1 MEENYLISLIVFFL
15 FGFVLFKKDSKKS
28 SYTDNNL
35 RPSVKKSA
43 SNVSGV
49 ARYLQNKQ
57 GDLSQSQL
65 TGVSRYLESKEEQ
78 EPESQ
83 EIVSGVAKYLATK
96 EEATV
101 SGVSKYMA
109 RQSVQAKNIAKENV
123 SGVEKYL
130 NNRNKLVLFIVIF
143 LPYNPKYKIHMDGVS
158 FLFISVTHS

>member
-15 FGFVLFKKDSKKS
+15 LGFVLFKKESKSPDSTANK
-28 SYTDNNL
+28 L
-35 RPSVKKSA
+35 RPSVKKTD

-57 GDLSQSQL
+57 EDLSQSKL
-65 TGVSRYLESKEEQ
+65 TGVSKYLESRAEQ
-78 EPESQ
+78 ETEKLVV
-83 EIVSGVAKYLATK
+83 VSGVAKYLATK

-109 RQSVQAKNIAKENV
+109 RQSIQAKKVAKENV

-130 NNRNKLVLFIVIF
+130 NRR
-143 LPYNPKYKIHMDGVS
+143 
-158 FLFISVTHS
+158 